1 MSWKPKKSK
10 NLSKFQDMK
19 EQMKHLKAYKV
30 NHHVIV
36 HKYLMFYLYL
46 KTNKSHLNN
55 QLKDDIK
62 YNTKCFYS
70 KTKIAFQSNHVKN
83 VTTYNMKYLLKTS
96 SHHNKMFR
104 NITSM
109 FTVTETIHQWNST
122 YPSILLK
129 NIIEM

>member
-1 MSWKPKKSK
+1 
-10 NLSKFQDMK
+10 
-19 EQMKHLKAYKV
+19 MKHLKAYKV

-96 SHHNKMFR
+96 SHHNTMFR

-109 FTVTETIHQWNST
+109 FTVTETIHQWNIT
-122 YPSILLK
+122 YPSIQLK